1 MIHTR
6 NGGRHWQDLSD
17 QFLQKVHFFD
27 DSHGDGAVVTNFLRT
42 SDGGLSWTTAKIP
55 HVRFIDRILFLTP
68 DIGWLAGTDGKDF
81 IAFRTINGGR
91 DWEESRTA
99 APKGI
104 VLVRDLFFLD
114 RERGWLIT
122 WQLYDGGTYLYSTV
136 DGGKTW
142 APQGGRCVL
151 PGRREMDGS
160 CAVCFTAERIH
171 LSGGRSSGHSQ
182 SSWPRQLFEGDL
194 LCSSAPGLRLLRLRT
209 Q

>member
-1 MIHTR
+1 MPETRQYAGDPDGPPSFSFLDAARGWISWGAADEPKMIHTR

-68 DIGWLAGTDGKDF
+68 DIGWLAGADGKDF

-122 WQLYDGGTYLYSTV
+122 
-136 DGGKTW
+136 
-142 APQGGRCVL
+142 
-151 PGRREMDGS
+151 
-160 CAVCFTAERIH
+160 
-171 LSGGRSSGHSQ
+171 
-182 SSWPRQLFEGDL
+182 
-194 LCSSAPGLRLLRLRT
+194 
-209 Q
+209 